1 MPMIEEYRKT
11 YRDTHGGEA
20 PPPLMIDLTY
30 CHRDSAEA
38 LRVAYQAC
46 VSYYLACLEH
56 YEFGGRHFEHTKGYR
71 LRRRRQR
78 ADLGHSRRADRQ
90 ARGAQGRRR

>member
-1 MPMIEEYRKT
+1 MTAFIQGPLETMHMPMIEEYRKT
-11 YRDTHGGEA
+11 YHDTHGG
-20 PPPLMIDLTY
+20 
-30 CHRDSAEA
+30 EA

-56 YEFGGRHFEHTKGYR
+56 YEVGGRHFEHTKGYR